1 MPDLKEELIVTYLI
15 QKVSSAMLCFLIVF
29 SHEFVKV
36 IGKANVK
43 ELAMEE
49 TWWKKNICSKHDF
62 CLDVF
67 CLSFGHHQAWLLDF
81 LSPRD
86 CSCML
91 MIG

>member
-29 SHEFVKV
+29 SHEFVKA

-49 TWWKKNICSKHDF
+49 TWWKKNRCSKHDF
-62 CLDVF
+62 L
-67 CLSFGHHQAWLLDF
+67 FGCILPEFWAPSGMASGLPF
-81 LSPRD
+81 S
-86 CSCML
+86 
-91 MIG
+91 